1 MTANVVHP
9 AELERMLE
17 ARVEA
22 ARQTRSAAQLKRSHS
37 PRRRSR
43 RSPIALVAGT
53 LLALVAA
60 TVYGAITIQNVQ
72 VTDRLGYAKDL
83 TDEGAIVEYIGD
95 QNQSFGSSGSGIFD
109 SFVRVQEN
117 DDEKGY
123 NTDGDLEF
131 DTKAGAF
138 THSIKVSE
146 IPTVPCSSLD
156 GQLTSTGLCFE
167 LFADLNESD
176 STKLIT
182 LDAFEIYF
190 TTEGTAVNDDG
201 DGPDL
206 TGYPFSGSTT
216 KVFDSDDQVR
226 INDVNQGSGRGD
238 LRYLVP
244 VSGITI
250 PGNCNY
256 GSTTCTTYF
265 VLYSEYGFADGLY
278 DSDGGFEEWK
288 VKRYPFLS
296 VSKTA
301 TTTFTRTFAWTID
314 KSVVPASWAL
324 FDGDTGT
331 SDWTVAV
338 TKDNGTD
345 STWAVSGTITVNNPS
360 SQTAIIASVTDQL
373 TGGINATV
381 NCGAG
386 TFPRT
391 LAAGGTLNCT
401 YSSALPDGT
410 GRTNTAT
417 ATLTTGP
424 VFTGTAAVTFG
435 APTTVVNGTV
445 DVTDTNGQ
453 SWNDVTD
460 DASFTYDETFECP
473 DDAGPHLNTATI
485 TQTGQSDSATVTV
498 TCYDLDVTKT
508 AVESFSRDFDWTI
521 EKSVD
526 PTSLDLFDGDSDD
539 VTWTVEWT
547 KSAAQDSTYGVTGT
561 ITVDNN
567 HPSLGAVINS
577 VSDVITTSITATV
590 NCGVGVTFPHTIAA
604 GGSLV
609 CTYSSDLPD
618 GTTRT
623 NTATATQQNHDYA
636 SDLTATAAGT
646 TDYSD
651 TESVDFTGVTPTV
664 TDDTATLSDARP
676 GNTIDGDNVSASGSA
691 SWDETFECG
700 DDEGDHTNTATVTG
714 DDDPL
719 DTDSDDAMTTVNCHQ
734 LAVTK
739 DADTSFDRDYDWTVS
754 KTRVFATGEVDGD
767 LDLTT
772 LTIDPDQTYTL
783 TYEITVDLAATPY
796 TDSDWAVEGTINV
809 DNPAPI
815 DAEDVVITDVIS
827 GYGNAD
833 NLDCDPAVGEQTTVD
848 ISANS
853 SVTCDYSSALPDATD
868 RTNTATATLFG
879 IGYDGEADVDFETA
893 DVTEIDECVVV
904 TDDNGTPA
912 DTADDT
918 TLDASLCASEAPETY
933 THTIDVGPFE
943 VCGEFPFTNTAH
955 IVTVDDVND
964 TGENHSDSYLVVIT
978 VPCPEGCTLTPGYWK
993 THNVEFWGGA
1003 PEDDNWYLIDPD
1015 GDGFYEGPY
1024 EDFFDTGMTWFE
1036 VFWTNPAGRPYYQ
1049 LSFHYMAA
1057 VLNTASIEAEG
1068 GTIPTGVQDAID
1080 DAAALL
1086 DEYDG
1091 SEAGKN
1097 PDLKGKNAKTI
1108 RAEFVTLAGILGS
1121 FNEGTYPGG
1130 PEHCDEDASSDRTS
1144 GQLLIA
1150 DRRTSPSIG

>member
-1 MTANVVHP
+1 M
-9 AELERMLE
+9 
-17 ARVEA
+17 
-22 ARQTRSAAQLKRSHS
+22 
-37 PRRRSR
+37 
-43 RSPIALVAGT
+43 PIALVAGT
-53 LLALVAA
+53 LLALMAA
-60 TVYGAITIQNVQ
+60 TVYGAITVQNVE
-72 VTDRLGYAKDL
+72 VTDRTGYAKDQ

-95 QNQSFGSSGSGIFD
+95 LNQSFGSSGSGIFD

-138 THSIKVSE
+138 TKSIKVSE

-156 GQLTSTGLCFE
+156 GGLTSSGLCFE

-176 STKLIT
+176 STKQIT

-206 TGYPFSGSTT
+206 TGYPFSGNTT
-216 KVFDSDDQVR
+216 KVFDSDDQVK

-244 VSGITI
+244 VTGITI
-250 PGNCNY
+250 PSNCTY

-324 FDGDTGT
+324 FDGDSGT
-331 SDWTVAV
+331 SDWTVAL
-338 TKDNGTD
+338 TKDDGTD
-345 STWAVSGTITVNNPS
+345 SGWAVNGTITINNPS
-360 SQTAIIASVTDQL
+360 NQTAIIASVADQI
-373 TGGINATV
+373 TGGITATV

-410 GRTNTAT
+410 SRTNTAT

-453 SWNDVTD
+453 SWDDVAD
-460 DASFTYDETFECP
+460 DASFTYDETFACP

-508 AVESFSRDFDWTI
+508 AVETFSRDFDWTI

-526 PTSLDLFDGDSDD
+526 PTSLDMFDGDSDD

-547 KSAAQDSTYGVTGT
+547 KSAAQDSTYAVTGT
-561 ITVDNN
+561 ITIDNN

-577 VSDVITTSITATV
+577 VSDVITTSITAPV
-590 NCGVGVTFPHTIAA
+590 DCGVTFPHTIAA

-609 CTYSSDLPD
+609 CTYGSDLPD

-623 NTATATQQNHDYA
+623 NTATATQQNHNYA

-651 TESVDFTGVTPTV
+651 TESVDFTGVTPSV

-676 GNTIDGDNVSASGSA
+676 GNTIDGDNVSASGSTT
-691 SWDETFECG
+691 WDETFECG
-700 DDEGDHTNTATVTG
+700 DDEGPHTNTAIVTEDDSG
-714 DDDPL
+714 DTDDD
-719 DTDSDDAMTTVNCHQ
+719 DATTTVNCYQ
-734 LAVTK
+734 LTVTK
-739 DADTSFDRDYDWTVS
+739 DADTTYSRDYDWDIA
-754 KTRVFATGEVDGD
+754 KTRFIADGEDDGD
-767 LDLTT
+767 GDPLT
-772 LTIDPDQTYTL
+772 LTLDEGQTYTAS
-783 TYEITVDLAATPY
+783 YEITVTMTGS
-796 TDSDWAVEGTINV
+796 TDADHAVSGTITIS
-809 DNPAPI
+809 NPAPMVA
-815 DAEDVVITDVIS
+815 DDVAVADVIS
-827 GYGNAD
+827 HAVDAD
-833 NLDCDPAVGEQTTVD
+833 IPATVD
-848 ISANS
+848 CGGGRRPPWTFRPRSWACRVRRRAN
-853 SVTCDYSSALPDATD
+853 TRRIF
-868 RTNTATATLFG
+868 RTRT
-879 IGYDGEADVDFETA
+879 IG
-893 DVTEIDECVVV
+893 
-904 TDDNGTPA
+904 
-912 DTADDT
+912 
-918 TLDASLCASEAPETY
+918 
-933 THTIDVGPFE
+933 
-943 VCGEFPFTNTAH
+943 
-955 IVTVDDVND
+955 
-964 TGENHSDSYLVVIT
+964 
-978 VPCPEGCTLTPGYWK
+978 
-993 THNVEFWGGA
+993 
-1003 PEDDNWYLIDPD
+1003 
-1015 GDGFYEGPY
+1015 
-1024 EDFFDTGMTWFE
+1024 
-1036 VFWTNPAGRPYYQ
+1036 
-1049 LSFHYMAA
+1049 
-1057 VLNTASIEAEG
+1057 
-1068 GTIPTGVQDAID
+1068 
-1080 DAAALL
+1080 
-1086 DEYDG
+1086 
-1091 SEAGKN
+1091 
-1097 PDLKGKNAKTI
+1097 
-1108 RAEFVTLAGILGS
+1108 
-1121 FNEGTYPGG
+1121 
-1130 PEHCDEDASSDRTS
+1130 
-1144 GQLLIA
+1144 
-1150 DRRTSPSIG
+1150 